1 MRAIL
6 SYIITRVL
14 LTIPMVLILLTV
26 VFLVLR
32 VMPGDP
38 AKSVLGAHAPKAQIE
53 MVREKL
59 GLDKPKFINLHGNPF
74 DSQYFHYLYNLIRF
88 DLGNSM
94 IWGKR
99 PVATEIKEH
108 FPATLELTVVSM
120 TITVLIGVFG
130 GAFAAKKQKTVGDYG
145 LRIYGILI
153 YSIPIFWL
161 GLMFQLIFGVFLGW
175 FPVAGRIGA
184 GLELNSITGLYI
196 LDSILTRNWGAF
208 KSVIKHIALPSI
220 TLGMVLSGIFVRLT
234 RANMLNML
242 KQDFVTAARVR
253 GLPERIVVYKHAL
266 KNAFIPILTMMGLQ
280 FAMLLA
286 GAVLTETTFSWPGM
300 GRYLVERILYRDFNG
315 VQGGIVF
322 FALLVAAVSLLVDII
337 YAMIDP
343 RIRY

>member
-1 MRAIL
+1 MRSIL
-6 SYIITRVL
+6 SYFITRVL
-14 LTIPMVLILLTV
+14 LTIPMLLILLTV

-38 AKSVLGAHAPKAQIE
+38 AKSVLGAHAPKEQIE
-53 MVREKL
+53 LVRKNL

-74 DSQYFHYLYNLIRF
+74 NSQYFIYLYHLAKF

-108 FPATLELTVVSM
+108 FPATLELTIISII
-120 TITVLIGVFG
+120 ITLLIGIFG
-130 GAFAAKKQKTVGDYG
+130 GAFAAQKQKSVADYG

-153 YSIPIFWL
+153 YSIPVFWL
-161 GLMFQLIFGVFLGW
+161 GLMLQLFFGVYLGW
-175 FPVAGRIGA
+175 LPVSGRIGA
-184 GLELNSITGLYI
+184 GIEIKNITGLYI
-196 LDSILTRNWGAF
+196 LDSILTLNF
-208 KSVIKHIALPSI
+208 KALWSSLGHIALPSI
-220 TLGMVLSGIFVRLT
+220 TLGLSLSGIFIRLT
-234 RANMLNML
+234 RANMLHML

-266 KNAFIPILTMMGLQ
+266 KNAFIPILTMMGLE
-280 FAMLLA
+280 FAILLA

-300 GRYLVERILYRDFNG
+300 GRYLVERILYRDFNA
-315 VQGGIVF
+315 VQGGVVF
-322 FALLVAAVSLLVDII
+322 FAILVSAVSLLVDII

>member
-1 MRAIL
+1 MRSIF
-6 SYIITRVL
+6 SYFVTRVL
-14 LTIPMVLILLTV
+14 LTIPMLLILLTV

-38 AKSVLGAHAPKAQIE
+38 AKAVLGAHAPKEQIE
-53 MVREKL
+53 MIHKSL

-74 DSQYFHYLYNLIRF
+74 DSQYFNYLYNLARF

-108 FPATLELTVVSM
+108 FPATLELTIVSII
-120 TITVLIGVFG
+120 ITMLIGVFG
-130 GAFAAKKQKTVGDYG
+130 GSFAAQKQKTVADYG
-145 LRIYGILI
+145 LRLYGILI

-175 FPVAGRIGA
+175 FPVAGRIGS
-184 GLELNSITGLYI
+184 GLELKSITGLYI
-196 LDSILTRNWGAF
+196 LDSILTRNWPALG
-208 KSVIKHIALPSI
+208 SVIKHIALPSI
-220 TLGMVLSGIFVRLT
+220 TLGLVLSGIFVRLT
-234 RANMLNML
+234 RANMINML
-242 KQDFVTAARVR
+242 RQDFVTAARVR
-253 GLPERIVVYKHAL
+253 GLPERNVVYKHAL
-266 KNAFIPILTMMGLQ
+266 RNAFIPILTMMGLE
-280 FAMLLA
+280 FAILLA

-300 GRYLVERILYRDFNG
+300 GRYLVERILYRDFNA

-322 FALLVAAVSLLVDII
+322 FAILVSAVSLIVDII
-337 YAMIDP
+337 YAIIDP